1 MDTIDAVIVIA
12 EYGHGRRAG
21 VLSDYTFAVRDENND
36 NQLRIIGKAYS
47 GLTDKEI
54 DTITKHLRSIMIK
67 DNGYGIV
74 VKPELILEISFDSIQ
89 KSDRHDSGFA
99 LRFPRIKNIRS
110 DKNIKDIDTLQ
121 KVRRIY
127 ENQTYPS

>member
-1 MDTIDAVIVIA
+1 M
-12 EYGHGRRAG
+12 
-21 VLSDYTFAVRDENND
+21 RDESNN
-36 NQLRIIGKAYS
+36 NRLRIIGKAYS

-54 DTITKHLRSIMIK
+54 NAITKKLRSIMIR
-67 DNGYGIV
+67 DYGYRIV

-99 LRFPRIKNIRS
+99 LRFPRIKNIRN
-110 DKNIKDIDTLQ
+110 DKSVTDIDTLQ

-127 ENQTYPS
+127 ESQIYLNVK